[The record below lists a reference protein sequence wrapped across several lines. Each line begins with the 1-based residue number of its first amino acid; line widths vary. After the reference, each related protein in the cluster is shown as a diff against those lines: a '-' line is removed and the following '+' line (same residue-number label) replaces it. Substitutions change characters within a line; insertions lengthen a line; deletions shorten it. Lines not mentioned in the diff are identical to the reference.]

1 MYVIARTNSGRVTVL
16 HLVGRDTGTT
26 ACGRDVSPFSRSY
39 TKERLEAVACKAQG
53 CKQVPV
59 NG

>member
-1 MYVIARTNSGRVTVL
+1 MYVISRTTSGRVTVL
-16 HLVGRDTGTT
+16 HRVGKELHLT

-53 CKQVPV
+53 CKQGPV